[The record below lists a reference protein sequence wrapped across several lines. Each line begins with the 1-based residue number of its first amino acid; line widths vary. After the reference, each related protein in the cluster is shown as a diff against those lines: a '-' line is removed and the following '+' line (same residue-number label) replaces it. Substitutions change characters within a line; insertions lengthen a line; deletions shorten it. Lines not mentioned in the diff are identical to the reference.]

1 MIQLTTILL
10 GISVLFFVFLG
21 VKKVMKSKNLCV
33 ICTTITTSWIILL
46 ALYLLEIFIDTT
58 ILAILM
64 GHTSLGV
71 YYILERRVKERLL
84 IFRLPYILTSITI
97 IYFVLGGFLLDA
109 FYFIFALWGLFLIIY
124 LLRNNK
130 LAGEILECC
139 KKW

>member
-10 GISVLFFVFLG
+10 GISILFFVFLG
-21 VKKVMKSKNLCV
+21 VKKVMKSRNLCV
-33 ICTTITTSWIILL
+33 ICTAITTSWIILL
-46 ALYLLEIFIDTT
+46 VLYFLEIFIDTT

-64 GHTSLGV
+64 GHTSLGF
-71 YYILERRVKERLL
+71 YYILERKVKERLL

-97 IYFVLGGFLLDA
+97 IYFVLSGFLLGS
-109 FYFIFALWGLFLIIY
+109 FYFILALWGLFLIIY
-124 LLRNNK
+124 ILKNNK